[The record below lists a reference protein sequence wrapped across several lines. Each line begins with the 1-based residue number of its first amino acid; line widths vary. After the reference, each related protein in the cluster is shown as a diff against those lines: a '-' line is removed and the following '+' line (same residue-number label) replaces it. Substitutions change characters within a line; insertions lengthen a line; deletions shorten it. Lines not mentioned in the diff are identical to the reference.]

1 MVTQLIKQGEIF
13 QCAGGLMIEDPL
25 VTPLITSIT
34 GTEDAVKGLCKDTA
48 LNLLLKAAGLDFKEE
63 EPELWDADD
72 IY

>member
-1 MVTQLIKQGEIF
+1 
-13 QCAGGLMIEDPL
+13 MIEDPL